1 MCFPDG
7 DRLLGL
13 PWALWVAFGCIGGA
27 PGGIWV
33 SLGSLWEVWATPG
46 TLQEYA
52 LVEVKPPFSRNLGAQ
67 SRIASGTHSGV
78 VLGYLLEAFGR
89 LLSCF
94 GVHLIAFGCPLSSFR
109 VRMESFEVPLG
120 DFWDPLGS
128 FSCHK
133 SSFYVNLMYLVRYLE
148 DFGEARSRPRAA
160 RPETG
165 SRAKH

>member
-1 MCFPDG
+1 M
-7 DRLLGL
+7 
-13 PWALWVAFGCIGGA
+13 
-27 PGGIWV
+27 

-78 VLGYLLEAFGR
+78 VLGYLLEAFGHP
-89 LLSCF
+89 LNCF

-133 SSFYVNLMYLVRYLE
+133 GSFYVNLMYLVRYLE
-148 DFGEARSRPRAA
+148 DFGDRGRGRAQRGPRPVREQSTDFHHAPNMFSTSCALSARLKGYFVSIWCAQ
-160 RPETG
+160 
-165 SRAKH
+165 